1 MTADA
6 LALLFRRLVL
16 AAQEA
21 GALARPIEVSEI
33 LDRFVPYRSAR
44 RDGLLDTNDDYL
56 HAVMQLL
63 AGERGYL
70 FADDLM
76 QDDLKSE
83 LTALNPD
90 LSVLTTYRNAKVRIA
105 STQAEQVLAGDT
117 SIDLRPP
124 TPIATERVPPPARAS
139 DPVLPPARAS
149 SPVARPSAPSA
160 GTTTTPTAPRGVSR
174 ASAEAAEQP
183 VPPVLAEVT
192 AVVPPPAPVAAKS
205 APLADE
211 SVAAVCPYCS
221 KDIATDRP
229 LKYCPHCGI
238 NLRIRRCPGCSAEME
253 AEWKFCVTCGRSAP

>member
-16 AAQEA
+16 AAGEA

-33 LDRFVPYRSAR
+33 LDKLVPYRAAR

-76 QDDLKSE
+76 QDDLKNE
-83 LTALNPD
+83 LSALNPD
-90 LSVLTTYRNAKVRIA
+90 LGALTTYRNAKVRIA
-105 STQAEQVLAGDT
+105 TTQAEQVLQGDT

-124 TPIATERVPPPARAS
+124 TPIATDLVPKQPPEKAPQTPPA
-139 DPVLPPARAS
+139 
-149 SPVARPSAPSA
+149 
-160 GTTTTPTAPRGVSR
+160 TPTAPRGVLR
-174 ASAEAAEQP
+174 TSAEIAEQP
-183 VPPVLAEVT
+183 AVPVA
-192 AVVPPPAPVAAKS
+192 AVVPVLPTTPSVVTPQAQIPVVPPAPAPAPAA
-205 APLADE
+205 PDE

-253 AEWKFCVTCGRSAP
+253 AEWKFCVTCGRSAA

>member
-21 GALARPIEVSEI
+21 QALARPIEVGEI
-33 LDRFVPYRSAR
+33 LDKLVPYRAAR
-44 RDGLLDTNDDYL
+44 RDGLLESNDDYL
-56 HAVMQLL
+56 HAMMQLL

-70 FADDLM
+70 FADELM
-76 QDDLKSE
+76 QDDLKNE

-90 LSVLTTYRNAKVRIA
+90 LGVLTTYRTTKVRIA
-105 STQAEQVLAGDT
+105 SAEAARVLAGDT

-124 TPIATERVPPPARAS
+124 TPVAIPSVPGG
-139 DPVLPPARAS
+139 
-149 SPVARPSAPSA
+149 VAR
-160 GTTTTPTAPRGVSR
+160 V
-174 ASAEAAEQP
+174 SAEPIA
-183 VPPVLAEVT
+183 
-192 AVVPPPAPVAAKS
+192 PPAPVA
-205 APLADE
+205 PVE
-211 SVAAVCPYCS
+211 SVAATCPYCS
-221 KDIATDRP
+221 KDVSTDRP

>member
-33 LDRFVPYRSAR
+33 LERLVPYRAAR

-63 AGERGYL
+63 AGERGYV

-76 QDDLKSE
+76 QDDLKNE

-90 LSVLTTYRNAKVRIA
+90 LGVLNTYRNAKVRIA
-105 STQAEQVLAGDT
+105 STQAEQVLSGDI
-117 SIDLRPP
+117 SIDLRAP
-124 TPIATERVPPPARAS
+124 TPLSTEVVAPTAPPPA
-139 DPVLPPARAS
+139 PAPRPAAT
-149 SPVARPSAPSA
+149 PRPS
-160 GTTTTPTAPRGVSR
+160 TTPTEPRGVAR
-174 ASAEAAEQP
+174 ASAEIAGQP
-183 VPPVLAEVT
+183 VAPAAPTVVTPPAPQAP
-192 AVVPPPAPVAAKS
+192 AVPVPPAPV
-205 APLADE
+205 DE
-211 SVAAVCPYCS
+211 SVSAVCPYCS

>member
-21 GALARPIEVSEI
+21 GALTRPIEVAEI
-33 LDRFVPYRSAR
+33 LDKLVPYRAAR
-44 RDGLLDTNDDYL
+44 RDGLLESNDDYL

-63 AGERGYL
+63 AGERGYV
-70 FADDLM
+70 FADDLL

-83 LTALNPD
+83 LSALNPD
-90 LSVLTTYRNAKVRIA
+90 LGVLTTYRNAKVRIA
-105 STQAEQVLAGDT
+105 TTLAEQVLAGDT
-117 SIDLRPP
+117 NIDLRPL
-124 TPIATERVPPPARAS
+124 TPV
-139 DPVLPPARAS
+139 
-149 SPVARPSAPSA
+149 
-160 GTTTTPTAPRGVSR
+160 TPTAPRGVSR
-174 ASAEAAEQP
+174 ASAEIAAAP
-183 VPPVLAEVT
+183 VVPVVVTPPLAVAENSPVTPPVAVT
-192 AVVPPPAPVAAKS
+192 SPAPPPAQAPV
-205 APLADE
+205 PDE
-211 SVAAVCPYCS
+211 SLAAVCPYCS

>member
-1 MTADA
+1 MTSDA

-16 AAQEA
+16 AAREA
-21 GALARPIEVSEI
+21 DALARPIEVAEI
-33 LDRFVPYRSAR
+33 LDKLVPYRAAR

-90 LSVLTTYRNAKVRIA
+90 LGVLVTYRNAKVRIA

-117 SIDLRPP
+117 SIDLRP
-124 TPIATERVPPPARAS
+124 AT
-139 DPVLPPARAS
+139 
-149 SPVARPSAPSA
+149 PSAAESVL
-160 GTTTTPTAPRGVSR
+160 PTAPRGVSR
-174 ASAEAAEQP
+174 VSAEIVEQP
-183 VPPVLAEVT
+183 AIPVAP
-192 AVVPPPAPVAAKS
+192 AVAPAPPP
-205 APLADE
+205 DE
-211 SVAAVCPYCS
+211 SRAAVCPYCS

-229 LKYCPHCGI
+229 LKYCPHCGL
-238 NLRIRRCPGCSAEME
+238 NLRIRRCSGCSAEME

>member
-1 MTADA
+1 MTSDA

-33 LDRFVPYRSAR
+33 LEKLVPYRAAR

-76 QDDLKSE
+76 QDDLKNE

-90 LSVLTTYRNAKVRIA
+90 LGVLSTYRNAKVRIA
-105 STQAEQVLAGDT
+105 STPAEQILAGDT
-117 SIDLRPP
+117 SIDLRAP
-124 TPIATERVPPPARAS
+124 TPTE
-139 DPVLPPARAS
+139 
-149 SPVARPSAPSA
+149 
-160 GTTTTPTAPRGVSR
+160 PRGVSR
-174 ASAEAAEQP
+174 TSAELAGQP
-183 VPPVLAEVT
+183 VTPVAPAAPPAPRLPT
-192 AVVPPPAPVAAKS
+192 PPAPVAVVPP
-205 APLADE
+205 APLDE
-211 SVAAVCPYCS
+211 SVSAVCPYCS

-253 AEWKFCVTCGRSAP
+253 SEWKFCVTCGRSAP

>member
-33 LDRFVPYRSAR
+33 LERLVPYRAAR

-76 QDDLKSE
+76 QDDLKNE

-90 LSVLTTYRNAKVRIA
+90 LGVLNTYRNAKVRIA
-105 STQAEQVLAGDT
+105 STQAEQVLTGDT
-117 SIDLRPP
+117 SIDLRAP
-124 TPIATERVPPPARAS
+124 TPI
-139 DPVLPPARAS
+139 
-149 SPVARPSAPSA
+149 PS
-160 GTTTTPTAPRGVSR
+160 TTPTEPRGVSR
-174 ASAEAAEQP
+174 TSAELAGQP
-183 VPPVLAEVT
+183 VTPIAPTVQALPIPQ
-192 AVVPPPAPVAAKS
+192 VPAATLPAAPV
-205 APLADE
+205 DE
-211 SVAAVCPYCS
+211 SVSAVCPYCS

>member
-1 MTADA
+1 MTTDA

-16 AAQEA
+16 AAQQA
-21 GALARPIEVSEI
+21 DALARPIEVAEI
-33 LDRFVPYRSAR
+33 LDTLVPYRAAR

-76 QDDLKSE
+76 QDDLKNE

-90 LSVLTTYRNAKVRIA
+90 LGVLTTYRNAKVRIA
-105 STQAEQVLAGDT
+105 SQPAEQVLAGDT
-117 SIDLRPP
+117 EIDLRPA
-124 TPIATERVPPPARAS
+124 TPAATPKI
-139 DPVLPPARAS
+139 
-149 SPVARPSAPSA
+149 
-160 GTTTTPTAPRGVSR
+160 PTAPRGVSR
-174 ASAEAAEQP
+174 GSAEIVEQP
-183 VPPVLAEVT
+183 ANDVPMVRVSAAVSLTPPDAPV
-192 AVVPPPAPVAAKS
+192 VVANAPAPS
-205 APLADE
+205 LDE

-229 LKYCPHCGI
+229 IKFCPHCGI